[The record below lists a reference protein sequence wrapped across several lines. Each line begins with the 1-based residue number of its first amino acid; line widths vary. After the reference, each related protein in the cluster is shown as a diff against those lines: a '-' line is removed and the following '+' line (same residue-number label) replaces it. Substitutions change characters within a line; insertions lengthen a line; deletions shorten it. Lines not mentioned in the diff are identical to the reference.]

1 MMLSHHHRH
10 VVTVILPLLL
20 QSISFLLQSISL
32 LLQSMS
38 LLLRLKRELHE
49 KTTVANQ
56 LKREFRQAW
65 HQ

>member
-1 MMLSHHHRH
+1 MMLFHRYRHRH

-20 QSISFLLQSISL
+20 QSILL

>member
-1 MMLSHHHRH
+1 MMLSHRYRHRRHRH
-10 VVTVILPLLL
+10 VVTVMLPLLL
-20 QSISFLLQSISL
+20 QSISF

-49 KTTVANQ
+49 KATIANQ

>member
-1 MMLSHHHRH
+1 MMLSHRHRHHRH
-10 VVTVILPLLL
+10 VVTVILP
-20 QSISFLLQSISL
+20 L

-49 KTTVANQ
+49 KATIANQ

>member
-1 MMLSHHHRH
+1 MMLSHRHHRH
-10 VVTVILPLLL
+10 VVTVILPL
-20 QSISFLLQSISL
+20 LLQSISL

-49 KTTVANQ
+49 KATIANQ

>member
-1 MMLSHHHRH
+1 MMLFHRHRHHRH
-10 VVTVILPLLL
+10 VATVILPLLL
-20 QSISFLLQSISL
+20 QSISF

-49 KTTVANQ
+49 KTTIANQ